1 MKKNGISLIV
11 LIITVAVALI
21 LIGAVVLRARDENIS
36 GQAMDVKLA
45 NNITVIKEEWN
56 NYLQTEKTNYASEY
70 KRPLSIT
77 DINKSSSELASIIPS
92 IAKAGFS
99 EDEFYVLGG
108 DLVYNGD
115 NATVIEKV
123 KEVGGIKFGYTENKE
138 ESAWNQPYVPS
149 GYSIIEE
156 NGKKLNNINEGFV
169 IQCNTGTYQKGS
181 QFVWV
186 PVKSEEEYRRYYNGF
201 TDEPTDYIDTVG
213 ESQKDSIVKY
223 GGFYIGRFEAS
234 SSNVQYNNYY
244 NYPSVIKGAKPF
256 NARPD
261 DNGISGVMTSMANAF
276 PNFKATLV
284 TGYMWDITCKWIYDT
299 NSKINKDMD
308 YMIVEK
314 DNVNSYKLLSIGNF
328 DVDDYTSNGYKNTGS
343 SEDYSLNN
351 IYDLSGNTDEITT
364 ERNNSNQYV
373 IRGGGCIGLNHRFG
387 ILRRDFINSNVT
399 YYGFRYA
406 LYIQ

>member
-108 DLVYNGD
+108 NLVYNGD

-138 ESAWNQPYVPS
+138 ESAWN
-149 GYSIIEE
+149 
-156 NGKKLNNINEGFV
+156 
-169 IQCNTGTYQKGS
+169 
-181 QFVWV
+181 
-186 PVKSEEEYRRYYNGF
+186 
-201 TDEPTDYIDTVG
+201 
-213 ESQKDSIVKY
+213 
-223 GGFYIGRFEAS
+223 
-234 SSNVQYNNYY
+234 
-244 NYPSVIKGAKPF
+244 
-256 NARPD
+256 
-261 DNGISGVMTSMANAF
+261 
-276 PNFKATLV
+276 
-284 TGYMWDITCKWIYDT
+284 
-299 NSKINKDMD
+299 
-308 YMIVEK
+308 
-314 DNVNSYKLLSIGNF
+314 
-328 DVDDYTSNGYKNTGS
+328 
-343 SEDYSLNN
+343 
-351 IYDLSGNTDEITT
+351 
-364 ERNNSNQYV
+364 
-373 IRGGGCIGLNHRFG
+373 
-387 ILRRDFINSNVT
+387 
-399 YYGFRYA
+399 
-406 LYIQ
+406 